1 MRDIWF
7 EVNTTAFHNGNVS
20 INDILEEFTWDH
32 HYLYHH
38 PENIFLIAIYLPV
51 FLIALIANIFVI
63 AVFIKYRSFRTV
75 TNCFLLNLSCADLL
89 VSLICM
95 PAAVGQ
101 AIHSAWLFGD
111 FICKASHYMQGVAVG
126 ASVFTLTAMSL
137 DRYLAIRHPLK
148 RKNFVTKKLT
158 LKVIFFIWVISL
170 SMFSPILYVRRTDGF
185 RFLTHDFVFCLEEWS
200 NSITQRLFG
209 SVVFVVVYALPG
221 IIMVVA
227 YALMGCTLREVH
239 LFPEM
244 NDDTRQVQIYTLA
257 TINLMKERRKVART
271 LMVLA
276 IVFAFCWL
284 PSSVLGLILD
294 YTAPS
299 SSTKP
304 GTSTSETSEYDLY
317 IKLHRFLIL
326 LGHANSSI
334 NPFLYCLT
342 RNFRNLA
349 KDWYHSVR
357 R

>member
-1 MRDIWF
+1 MPWWGAHFEKFTCSQRWTMTRDKF
-7 EVNTTAFHNGNVS
+7 RLVKVMLS
-20 INDILEEFTWDH
+20 
-32 HYLYHH
+32 
-38 PENIFLIAIYLPV
+38 LIVLLRAQVTDKVVTSIYL
-51 FLIALIANIFVI
+51 
-63 AVFIKYRSFRTV
+63 
-75 TNCFLLNLSCADLL
+75 
-89 VSLICM
+89 
-95 PAAVGQ
+95 Q
-101 AIHSAWLFGD
+101 
-111 FICKASHYMQGVAVG
+111 
-126 ASVFTLTAMSL
+126 
-137 DRYLAIRHPLK
+137 
-148 RKNFVTKKLT
+148 
-158 LKVIFFIWVISL
+158 
-170 SMFSPILYVRRTDGF
+170 
-185 RFLTHDFVFCLEEWS
+185 
-200 NSITQRLFG
+200 
-209 SVVFVVVYALPG
+209 
-221 IIMVVA
+221 
-227 YALMGCTLREVH
+227 
-239 LFPEM
+239 
-244 NDDTRQVQIYTLA
+244 QIYTLA
-257 TINLMKERRKVART
+257 TINLMKVFDGINCWYWKMVSIWWYWNLKERRKVART